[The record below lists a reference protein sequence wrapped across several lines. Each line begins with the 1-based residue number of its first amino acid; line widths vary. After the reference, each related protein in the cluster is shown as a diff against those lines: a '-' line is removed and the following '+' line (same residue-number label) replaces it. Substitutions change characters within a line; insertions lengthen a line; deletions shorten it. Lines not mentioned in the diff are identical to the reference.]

1 MPVTSCPCLGPTAT
15 LSPVTQYICS
25 RKEVFFTK
33 GYGNFAPLRWAA
45 DYELW
50 LRFSKITDC
59 YIVPALTAA
68 FRLRSSGQA
77 SFENRNAYSLEVAEA
92 AQMHLREETLG
103 RQFAFKVLR
112 LMYCLPRLKQLLLFV
127 EKYFR

>member
-1 MPVTSCPCLGPTAT
+1 M
-15 LSPVTQYICS
+15 
-25 RKEVFFTK
+25 
-33 GYGNFAPLRWAA
+33 
-45 DYELW
+45 
-50 LRFSKITDC
+50 
-59 YIVPALTAA
+59 TAA

-112 LMYCLPRLKQLLLFV
+112 LMYSLPRLKQLLLFV
-127 EKYFR
+127 EKYFRKRKVFFVFDRASQSWTLIKDCTKNEYRHKQVSS